1 MIQLDLVCV
10 GRLKERYWQ
19 DAAAE
24 YLKRLGPY
32 ARVTVVEVADRDVTA
47 DELRALAAEATDVLR
62 AIPAA
67 AHVVVLDIEGAAR
80 TSEGLAAW
88 LDARALAGQSR
99 ITLVI
104 GGAAGLHADVR
115 ARADERLSLGPLTL
129 PHQLARVVVL
139 EQIYRAFRISRGE
152 PYHR

>member
-1 MIQLDLVCV
+1 MQLDLVCV
-10 GRLKERYWQ
+10 GRLKERYWR

-32 ARVTVVEVADRDVTA
+32 ARVTVTEIADRDVTA
-47 DELRALAAEATDVLR
+47 DESRALAAESADVLR
-62 AIPAA
+62 AIPSS
-67 AHVVVLDIEGAAR
+67 AHVVVLDVEAPAR

-88 LDARALAGQSR
+88 LDSLALGGRSR
-99 ITLVI
+99 IALVI
-104 GGAAGLHADVR
+104 GGAAGLHPDVR

-129 PHQLARVVVL
+129 PHQLARVVLL
-139 EQIYRAFRISRGE
+139 EQLYRAFRISRGE

>member
-32 ARVTVVEVADRDVTA
+32 ARVTVTEVPDRDVTA
-47 DELRALAAEATDVLR
+47 DERRALAAEAADVMR
-62 AIPAA
+62 ALPAGA
-67 AHVVVLDIEGAAR
+67 YVVALDIEGTAR
-80 TSEGLAAW
+80 TSEAFAAW
-88 LDARALAGQSR
+88 LDARALGGQSR
-99 ITLVI
+99 IAFVI
-104 GGAAGLHADVR
+104 GGAAGLHQDVR

-129 PHQLARVVVL
+129 PHQLARVVML
-139 EQIYRAFRISRGE
+139 EQLYRSFRISRGE

>member
-10 GRLKERYWQ
+10 GRLKERHWQ

-32 ARVTVVEVADRDVTA
+32 ARVTVTEVADRDVTA
-47 DELRALAAEATDVLR
+47 DEQRALVAEGTDVLR
-62 AIPAA
+62 AITPGM
-67 AHVVVLDIEGAAR
+67 HVVALDIGGTAR

-88 LDARALAGQSR
+88 LDARALGGQSR
-99 ITLVI
+99 IAMVI
-104 GGAAGLHADVR
+104 GGAAGLHSDVR
-115 ARADERLSLGPLTL
+115 TRADERLSLGPLTL
-129 PHQLARVVVL
+129 PHQLARVVLL
-139 EQIYRAFRISRGE
+139 EQLYRAFRISRGE